1 MDASAGQQNYQV
13 SGQGRIDV
21 EQVSFGS
28 GASIVRP
35 NPRHYVPDGNTQD
48 RTAQWAADSATNPES
63 VNGHGFPGYD
73 SASYKTDMHVTGL
86 AHETQGAFPLPQ
98 PDMMQNTSRSL
109 PMYQPYGVEETYRDM
124 SATSAGF
131 HYSGMDIPYEIPQS
145 HAFDLTQ
152 LIQEEQHYTNG
163 SSVNNLAYQ
172 AMATGGFYPGLAEL
186 HPPMVLG
193 NNDGGYP
200 LPAEWEHQVMYQD
213 NAVGVSL
220 PLDYSP
226 VSGLA
231 PSMSSSYSQHS
242 FLGQLPDTPV
252 SMDLHEDWQPG
263 EPGPMNENYPNLN
276 VGGAMQTQ
284 QAFDLQADSE
294 RFAFQVNDHK
304 YVPSDC
310 PFSTIRPNASFQ
322 RTPLS
327 MDAAWVG
334 PEMMDPACV
343 YSAYP
348 GMDGSR
354 RSSDGEPGR
363 NARENP
369 LYKAVPQEDGLYHC
383 PFAVT
388 DGCSKSPEK
397 LKCNY
402 E

>member
-13 SGQGRIDV
+13 SGQGRIDI
-21 EQVSFGS
+21 EQVPFGS
-28 GASIVRP
+28 GASVVRP

-73 SASYKTDMHVTGL
+73 SVSYKNDMHVTAL
-86 AHETQGAFPLPQ
+86 AHETQGTFPLPQ
-98 PDMMQNTSRSL
+98 SDMMQSTSQPL
-109 PMYQPYGVEETYRDM
+109 PMYQTYGVEETYRDM

-131 HYSGMDIPYEIPQS
+131 HYPGMDMPYEIPQS
-145 HAFDLTQ
+145 HAFDVTQ
-152 LIQEEQHYTNG
+152 LMQGDPRYTNG
-163 SSVNNLAYQ
+163 SSVNHLAYQ
-172 AMATGGFYPGLAEL
+172 AVATGGFYPGLAEL

-200 LPAEWEHQVMYQD
+200 LPAEWEHHVMYQD
-213 NAVGVSL
+213 NATSVTL

-226 VSGLA
+226 ASGLA

-252 SMDLHEDWQPG
+252 SMDLHEDWPPG

-276 VGGAMQTQ
+276 VGGAMQHQ

-294 RFAFQVNDHK
+294 RFAFQVNDHNCNS
-304 YVPSDC
+304 SDYRL
-310 PFSTIRPNASFQ
+310 STIRPNASFQ

-327 MDAAWVG
+327 MDAVWVG

-343 YSAYP
+343 YSAYS

-369 LYKAVPQEDGLYHC
+369 LYKAVPQDDGLYHC